1 MKSKEELEALKKEV
15 ETVSEKCRE
24 LTPEEREQVTGGIA
38 QRSVVAVAVGAKLA
52 VAGAECRPEEIKR

>member
-24 LTPEEREQVTGGIA
+24 LTPEELEQVTGGIA
-38 QRSVVAVAVGAKLA
+38 QHRVVAVAVGAKLA
-52 VAGAECRPEEIKR
+52 VVECRPEEIKR